1 MARTTFSVNVEP
13 DREAVIIR
21 NYEAFGWEVMS
32 SQRIFNEHQEY
43 KGDYT
48 IGNTVYQNFETKKTD
63 FVKITF
69 SREKDYPN
77 KDVLLPL
84 EIEYNEI
91 QKNLENMSSPS
102 YPAKW
107 GSNLIGL
114 LLCFCGGF
122 PGFAYFIVKASKNKG
137 YRKRVKQYEEQ
148 WKARDERR
156 SKYFDRQRQ
165 LVKIAQEYSA

>member
-13 DREAVIIR
+13 NMEAVTIK

-32 SQRIFNEHQEY
+32 SQRVFNEHQEY

-91 QKNLENMSSPS
+91 EKNLQNMSSPP
-102 YPAKW
+102 YPSKW
-107 GSNLIGL
+107 GSNLLGIFL
-114 LLCFCGGF
+114 ILFGGF
-122 PGFAYFIVKASKNKG
+122 PGFAYFILKASKNKG

-148 WKARDERR
+148 RKARDERR